1 MIRLAPWYFP
11 RNVLLTDYLVHFR
24 TDIREREFEEEEREE
39 LLGSDDEE
47 QEDPFDYCK
56 GELRV
61 RVAESRDVG
70 RGVRE
75 DAGGRVRSRVRPAL
89 ERPS

>member
-1 MIRLAPWYFP
+1 MFFFLMCSTEYD
-11 RNVLLTDYLVHFR
+11 LTDFLCCFR

-56 GELRV
+56 GE
-61 RVAESRDVG
+61 
-70 RGVRE
+70 
-75 DAGGRVRSRVRPAL
+75 
-89 ERPS
+89 

>member
-1 MIRLAPWYFP
+1 MSAVYVFFFFMCSTEYD
-11 RNVLLTDYLVHFR
+11 LTDFLCCFR

-56 GELRV
+56 GE
-61 RVAESRDVG
+61 
-70 RGVRE
+70 
-75 DAGGRVRSRVRPAL
+75 
-89 ERPS
+89 